1 MERLVATTKFF
12 QLLQSEKDIQPSIWM
27 KAYNDFV
34 TELFVENDPVTNKTD
49 YHNMLIYTSVELVS
63 LTDVS
68 EKKCSKIPTKGH

>member
-1 MERLVATTKFF
+1 MKFF
-12 QLLQSEKDIQPSIWM
+12 QLLRNEKDVQPSVWM

-34 TELFVENDPVTNKTD
+34 TELFVGNDPAADKTE

-68 EKKCSKIPTKGH
+68 KKKCIKIPAKSH